1 MCLPGVLRGAALR
14 NRPQRRYV
22 PATDGQPE
30 RAADMRVKDVKK
42 VVLAYSGGLDTSV
55 ILRWLQTTYNCEV
68 VTFTADLGQ
77 GEELEPAREK
87 AEMMGIKQIFIEDLR
102 EVFCTDFVFP
112 MFRANALYEGQYL
125 LGTSIARPL
134 IAQRQIEIAEMVG
147 ADAVAHGAT
156 GKGNDQVRFELAYY
170 ALKPDIKI
178 IAPWREWELTS
189 RTRLIEFA
197 EANQIPIAKDKRG
210 EAPFS
215 VDANLLHSSSE
226 GKILEDPAIEADEM
240 VYQRTIRPEDAPDA
254 ATVISIDFERG
265 DPVAIDGVKMSPATL
280 LTKLNALGRANG
292 IGRLDL
298 VENRFVGMKSR
309 GVYETPGGTILLAA
323 HRSIESITLDRE
335 AAHLKDSIMPRYAEL
350 LYNGFWF
357 APERRMLQA
366 LIDESQKSVAGRVR
380 MKLYKGNVT
389 CIGRESPNSL
399 YSMKV
404 VTFEDDQGAYD
415 QFDAQGFIKLNALRL
430 RLGAMAGRKGGSL

>member
-1 MCLPGVLRGAALR
+1 M
-14 NRPQRRYV
+14 
-22 PATDGQPE
+22 PA
-30 RAADMRVKDVKK
+30 KDVKK

-55 ILRWLQTTYNCEV
+55 ILRWLQTNYGCQV

-77 GEELEPAREK
+77 GEELEPARAK
-87 AEMMGIKQIFIEDLR
+87 AEMFGVKEIFIDDLR
-102 EVFCTDFVFP
+102 ETFVRDFVFP

-134 IAQRQIEIAEMVG
+134 IAQRQIEIAELVG

-156 GKGNDQVRFELAYY
+156 GKGNDQVRFEIAYY
-170 ALKPDIKI
+170 ALKPDIKV
-178 IAPWREWELTS
+178 IAPWREWDLTS
-189 RTRLIEFA
+189 RTRLLEFA
-197 EANQIPIAKDKRG
+197 EQNQIPVTKDKRG

-226 GKILEDPAIEADEM
+226 GKVLEDPADEAPEF
-240 VYQRTIRPEDAPDA
+240 VYQRTIRPEDAPDQ
-254 ATVISIDFERG
+254 ATVISMDFASG
-265 DPVAIDGVKMSPATL
+265 DPTHVDGVALSPAAL
-280 LTKLNALGRANG
+280 LARLNELGRANG

-323 HRSIESITLDRE
+323 HRGIESITLDRE
-335 AAHLKDSIMPRYAEL
+335 AAHLKDSLMPRYAEL
-350 LYNGFWF
+350 IYNGFWF
-357 APERRMLQA
+357 SPERRMLQA
-366 LIDESQKSVAGRVR
+366 AIDESQRSVSGRVR
-380 MKLYKGNVT
+380 LKLYKGTVSV
-389 CIGRESPNSL
+389 IGRESPNSL

-415 QFDAQGFIKLNALRL
+415 QVDAQGFIKLQALRL
-430 RLGAMAGRKGGSL
+430 RLGAMAGRKGGAL